1 MLFTQQTGFYNE
13 LENVLGT
20 RNKKEHTHTQDI
32 YTYKQT
38 HKLARLIEWDLTMEW
53 GQSDMEQR
61 SPSALVSREAPRL
74 PEVVALSGVLKD
86 KVLGR
91 QLGEKEQRV
100 WATKQYRS
108 DS

>member
-1 MLFTQQTGFYNE
+1 
-13 LENVLGT
+13 
-20 RNKKEHTHTQDI
+20 
-32 YTYKQT
+32 
-38 HKLARLIEWDLTMEW
+38 
-53 GQSDMEQR
+53 MEQR